1 MFLFSTEVP
10 FRERRRTSDT
20 MEFGNSTGDIMVEVI
35 GGTERV
41 SPLMCRQID
50 TYSEGYLEG

>member
-1 MFLFSTEVP
+1 
-10 FRERRRTSDT
+10 